1 MLLINNKKETS
12 HFLKSL
18 SNAYVF
24 LCRIVG
30 TPLYSI
36 FWKRR
41 IQALYPDFIVC
52 SVCRTFE
59 RFYSFKAL
67 KPIMYYII
75 RYNKSN
81 LFWSLLRFSAKNIL
95 FIFKSLL
102 LAYCTV
108 FSLYTSLPPNSV
120 YSVVSVTRPVYRKY
134 SRSGKFRLT
143 LATRLIIV
151 VSGCHFWQSV
161 WFSCMGFFAIPD
173 RRLWRFRLNFQRLEF
188 KNSLRYPNF

>member
-1 MLLINNKKETS
+1 MRYARQGANTLKYFLIGTSFRFLFILFGILAMVLFEVLHINNKKETS

-52 SVCRTFE
+52 SVCRTFG
-59 RFYSFKAL
+59 RFYPFKAF

-81 LFWSLLRFSAKNIL
+81 LVLVAYVFLL
-95 FIFKSLL
+95 
-102 LAYCTV
+102 
-108 FSLYTSLPPNSV
+108 
-120 YSVVSVTRPVYRKY
+120 KY
-134 SRSGKFRLT
+134 
-143 LATRLIIV
+143 LIIT
-151 VSGCHFWQSV
+151 S
-161 WFSCMGFFAIPD
+161 FSSWLLI
-173 RRLWRFRLNFQRLEF
+173 
-188 KNSLRYPNF
+188 